1 MCTYFTMDLAYVTR
15 MRNSIVEHGR
25 QIEIAL
31 DRYPRRYCYLIKYGR
46 SDIKVIHVQ
55 IVGCWWLEHSGA
67 EEVLWRVNFT
77 AFLNNNR

>member
-1 MCTYFTMDLAYVTR
+1 MDLAYVTR

-55 IVGCWWLEHSGA
+55 IVGCWWHCGA
-67 EEVLWRVNFT
+67 LWSRRGVVASEFHC
-77 AFLNNNR
+77 FLK